1 MERLG
6 RESVD
11 PNLSS
16 YPFLQEGGLS
26 ILFSKAGD
34 RHKGKKSQALQGF
47 EFSAFLLQSASG
59 QGLWWS
65 FAHGLMQPST
75 GEGHVVE
82 GKRCSSTWLS
92 SSGAASLQLESAAI
106 IFS

>member
-16 YPFLQEGGLS
+16 YPFLQEGGLN

-34 RHKGKKSQALQGF
+34 RNKGKKPQALQGF
-47 EFSAFLLQSASG
+47 KFPPFLLQPASG
-59 QGLWWS
+59 EGLWWS

-75 GEGHVVE
+75 EEGHVVAPHHTGE
-82 GKRCSSTWLS
+82 REVGF
-92 SSGAASLQLESAAI
+92 QLDSAAI
-106 IFS
+106 TFS